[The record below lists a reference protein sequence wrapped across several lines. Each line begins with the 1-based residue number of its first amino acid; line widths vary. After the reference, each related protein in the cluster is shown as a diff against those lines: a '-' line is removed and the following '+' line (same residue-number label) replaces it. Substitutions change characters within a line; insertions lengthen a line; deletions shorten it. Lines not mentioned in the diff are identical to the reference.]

1 MDPVP
6 RLRHR
11 VQLGAD
17 VDGVRAAEGLAE
29 ALPQAVAEDPR
40 QRADGE
46 PVILRVHERA
56 VEDDGGAGAGLAAE
70 AELFLD
76 PARAVPAAG
85 DAQAEAAAIGG
96 QPADVGRD
104 EGAERGGLE
113 LSDEDEGEAARVGE
127 ALAVDLE

>member
-29 ALPQAVAEDPR
+29 ALPQAGAEDPR
-40 QRADGE
+40 QRAEGE
-46 PVILRVHERA
+46 LVILRVHERA

-70 AELFLD
+70 AELLLD
-76 PARAVPAAG
+76 HARGGPDAGVAPAAV
-85 DAQAEAAAIGG
+85 AALRR
-96 QPADVGRD
+96 QPADVGLD
-104 EGAERGGLE
+104 EGADRVGLE
-113 LSDEDEGEAARVGE
+113 LSD
-127 ALAVDLE
+127 